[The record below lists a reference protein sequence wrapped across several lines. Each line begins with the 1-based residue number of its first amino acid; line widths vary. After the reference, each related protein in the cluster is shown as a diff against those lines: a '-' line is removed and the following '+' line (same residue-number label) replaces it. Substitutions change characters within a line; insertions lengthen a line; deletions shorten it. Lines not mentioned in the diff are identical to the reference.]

1 MGLLAVAF
9 FTSRSAFCARLRF
22 KASIR
27 LIGFSPGVLQ
37 RLGLGY
43 DGMKAIRPDFIYT
56 DIRRACG
63 SQIYQGDS

>member
-1 MGLLAVAF
+1 
-9 FTSRSAFCARLRF
+9 
-22 KASIR
+22 
-27 LIGFSPGVLQ
+27 VLQ

-43 DGMKAIRPDFIYT
+43 DGMKAIRPDIIYT